1 MDPLNNPNAFAVST
15 LPILLVILLVVL
27 VFNLLDK
34 GWWKCSAPG
43 CDFRTRS
50 EEEALGHQAKH
61 AQHKAVLED

>member
-1 MDPLNNPNAFAVST
+1 MDPLNNLNAFAVSI
-15 LPILLVILLVVL
+15 LPVVL
-27 VFNLLDK
+27 VIMLVMLAFNQLNK

-61 AQHKAVLED
+61 AQHKAVFED